1 MVVTTSSINN
11 SLSSSKRKN
20 SVYRLSMEEVRPRAS
35 NSKQINSKITINKSR
50 RNSSA
55 LRITIVEVKLLS
67 LNRLHSQ
74 LSRKKK
80 AGAIKTSWKVA
91 NLSKQLR
98 PQILTNNIN
107 NSHMISLNNSSIT
120 ITRMQEANKHMI
132 RTNITI
138 RTISS
143 SSIMTTTSSIINRIK
158 TKTIMITVKTREGTN
173 SLQRP
178 HSQLTKPP

>member
-80 AGAIKTSWKVA
+80 AGAIKTS
-91 NLSKQLR
+91 
-98 PQILTNNIN
+98 
-107 NSHMISLNNSSIT
+107 
-120 ITRMQEANKHMI
+120 
-132 RTNITI
+132 
-138 RTISS
+138 
-143 SSIMTTTSSIINRIK
+143 
-158 TKTIMITVKTREGTN
+158 
-173 SLQRP
+173 
-178 HSQLTKPP
+178 